1 MKMTT
6 KKILSSHDED
16 LKEYMYQKKKYTNGL
31 EEKRRLNRSKLYS
44 CLTKRVTKIT
54 TLKQALKDKIYEE
67 LNQIL
72 RC

>member
-1 MKMTT
+1 MMI
-6 KKILSSHDED
+6 KKILSNHDED
-16 LKEYMYQKKKYTNGL
+16 PKEYMYQKKKYTNGS
-31 EEKRRLNRSKLYS
+31 EEKQRLNRSKLYS